1 MKRWIA
7 AALAALASTAA
18 LADYTDAP
26 PLVACDAAAS
36 RVAIWFEGQD
46 KPFDVAAGLV
56 AGTLAVPSSHSSKE
70 LTPGG
75 SAYRLPGP
83 MRVQRCGRL
92 TLRLRSAFL
101 NANPEG
107 ELGVFEFPSVEILDG
122 KRLLLARTGMAICDE
137 PPSRWEVFGR
147 CPQDFATAIEAAA
160 ATASTPARV
169 RLARTHNTSG
179 LDVRRETED
188 RRVP

>member
-18 LADYTDAP
+18 LAAYTDEP
-26 PLVACDAAAS
+26 PLFACDAGAS
-36 RVAIWFEGQD
+36 RVAIWFAGQD
-46 KPFDVAAGLV
+46 KPFDVAAGLA
-56 AGTLAVPSSHSSKE
+56 AGKLAVPSSRSSKE

-83 MRVQRCGRL
+83 VRVQRCGRL
-92 TLRLRSAFL
+92 TLRLRSEFL
-101 NANPEG
+101 NATPEG

-122 KRLLLARTGMAICDE
+122 KRLLLARTGLAICDE
-137 PPSRWEVFGR
+137 PPSRWDVFGR
-147 CPQDFATAIEAAA
+147 CPQDFATAVEVTA
-160 ATASTPARV
+160 ATASSPARV
-169 RLARTHNTSG
+169 RLARTRNTSG
-179 LDVRRETED
+179 LDIRRETED